1 MRQEDLQKYLNI
13 ISEFEMSD
21 EAKTELIAAMLL
33 LAQNFVDRA
42 FGVDAAQLCV
52 DKENKPTTK
61 TGRESADLV
70 C

>member
-1 MRQEDLQKYLNI
+1 
-13 ISEFEMSD
+13 MSD

-42 FGVDAAQLCV
+42 YGLDAAQLCV
-52 DKENKPTTK
+52 DKENKTSTNS
-61 TGRESADLV
+61 GSESADLV